1 MQVLYP
7 RCAGV
12 DLGKEVLVAAVRVQ
26 EGSAVTRACRT
37 YRTRRPSLL
46 ELVAWLKGL
55 GVTHVVMEAT
65 GSYWKS
71 VWHVLEGHFEL
82 TLASPAQ
89 IKNLPGR
96 KTDVNDA
103 TWMADLLAHGLVKGS
118 FVPPAQI
125 EGLRELT
132 RTRKQFVRE
141 IGRHTLR
148 IQKLLDVAG

>member
-1 MQVLYP
+1 MEVLHP

-12 DLGKEVLVAAVRVQ
+12 DLGKDVLVAAIRLQ
-26 EGSAVTRACRT
+26 EGSAVTRTCRT
-37 YRTRRPSLL
+37 YSTRRHQLL
-46 ELVAWLKGL
+46 DLVAWLESL
-55 GVTHVVMEAT
+55 RVTHVVMEAT

-96 KTDVNDA
+96 KSDVNDA
-103 TWMADLLAHGLVKGS
+103 TWMADLHAHGLVKGS

-141 IGRHTLR
+141 IGRSPETC
-148 IQKLLDVAG
+148 